1 MTSTQLQPG
10 TVIHGTHNDYRI
22 ERVLGQGSFGITY
35 VANVRLKGRLGA
47 IESTATVAIK
57 EFFLRDVSSRNGLR
71 VFSVSDSTL
80 CSDYRRDFLR
90 EAQNLSRLDNDHIVK
105 VLETIE
111 ENDTVYYVMEYLSGG
126 NLDQHI
132 LSHGKLSCR
141 EALDI
146 AIQIGEALKCM
157 HAQHMLHLD
166 LKPLNVMRGEDGHIV
181 LIDFGL
187 SKCFGAD
194 GQPESS
200 TRIGQGTTGYAPIEQ
215 HSFNKA
221 DGFMPT
227 LDIYAL
233 GATLFKMLTGSV
245 PPEASVVLNEGLPV
259 DELSSAGVPPAIIAL
274 VERAMQPLRRMRH
287 QTVGEFVDEAQ
298 RLLASA
304 PLSVGGPAASKP
316 FADPVS
322 SCRPYGEQLF
332 SGQPFGGSPSADVST
347 PVGEATR
354 RSDGWSDIPKS
365 FFAVRETIFPNDE
378 TTDREGAVKE
388 DRPAKIEVRW
398 ERNLDEATKQKLRS
412 FLSGMKRR
420 RVWNNHPY
428 DDDGDKVEV
437 FTLGDNS
444 LAKAMSIINNRA
456 TDGYFPRL
464 NLQTALRAVLLL
476 EQMTGLSFRLASE
489 NEVVFDRY
497 DPERKD
503 HYLCFDGFKD
513 GFYLIHK
520 DDLYAPR
527 MEGMEYIT
535 KINAYTH
542 LFFDSYGMQI
552 VCDGASPMCDGAS
565 FNLRATQM
573 MHEEMQ
579 PIGNSFYRVRSGNQW
594 NISSYFSP
602 VMPLLPQWHDN
613 ISDFSVHTLPGPA
626 FGLSYVG
633 VKATDLSGYT
643 YYYKWIGSNFELIA
657 KYDKKEREEREQFT

>member
-35 VANVRLKGRLGA
+35 VANVGLKGRLGA

-215 HSFNKA
+215 HSFKKA

-259 DELSSAGVPPAIIAL
+259 DELSSAGVPPAVIAL

-304 PLSVGGPAASKP
+304 PSSVGRPA
-316 FADPVS
+316 
-322 SCRPYGEQLF
+322 
-332 SGQPFGGSPSADVST
+332 SPSADVPT
-347 PVGEATR
+347 PVGEAIR

-365 FFAVRETIFPNDE
+365 VFAVRETIFPNDE

-398 ERNLDEATKQKLRS
+398 ERNLGEDTKQKLRS

-444 LAKAMSIINNRA
+444 LAEAMDIINNRA

-464 NLQTALRAVLLL
+464 GLHTALRAVLLL

-489 NEVVFDRY
+489 SELVFDRY
-497 DPERKD
+497 DPDRKD
-503 HYLCFDGFKD
+503 LYLCFDGFKD
-513 GFYLIHK
+513 GFYLIHEEQVTGV
-520 DDLYAPR
+520 R
-527 MEGMEYIT
+527 FEGMEYIT

-657 KYDKKEREEREQFT
+657 KYDKKEREEHEQFT

>member
-47 IESTATVAIK
+47 IESAAMVAIK

-287 QTVGEFVDEAQ
+287 QTVDEFIDETQ

-304 PLSVGGPAASKP
+304 PSSVGGPAA
-316 FADPVS
+316 
-322 SCRPYGEQLF
+322 
-332 SGQPFGGSPSADVST
+332 PSADVPT

-354 RSDGWSDIPKS
+354 RSDGWSDSPKS
-365 FFAVRETIFPNDE
+365 VFAVRETIIPNDE

-398 ERNLDEATKQKLRS
+398 ERNLGEDTKQKLRS
-412 FLSGMKRR
+412 FLSGMRRR

-444 LAKAMSIINNRA
+444 LAQAMNIINNRA

-464 NLQTALRAVLLL
+464 GLHTALRAVLLL

-489 NEVVFDRY
+489 SELVIDRY
-497 DPERKD
+497 DPDRKD
-503 HYLCFDGFKD
+503 LYLCFDGFKD
-513 GFYLIHK
+513 GFYLIHEEQVTGV
-520 DDLYAPR
+520 R
-527 MEGMEYIT
+527 FEGMEYIT

-657 KYDKKEREEREQFT
+657 KYDKKEREEREQYT

>member
-22 ERVLGQGSFGITY
+22 ERALGQGSFGITY

-47 IESTATVAIK
+47 IESAAMVAIK

-146 AIQIGEALKCM
+146 AMQIAEALKCM

-287 QTVGEFVDEAQ
+287 QTVDEFIDETQ

-304 PLSVGGPAASKP
+304 PSSVGRPAA
-316 FADPVS
+316 
-322 SCRPYGEQLF
+322 
-332 SGQPFGGSPSADVST
+332 PSADVPT

-354 RSDGWSDIPKS
+354 RSDGWSDSPKS
-365 FFAVRETIFPNDE
+365 VFAVRETIIPNDE

-398 ERNLDEATKQKLRS
+398 ERNLGEDTKQKLRS

-444 LAKAMSIINNRA
+444 LAQAMNIINNRA

-464 NLQTALRAVLLL
+464 GLHTALRAVLLL

-489 NEVVFDRY
+489 SELVIDRY
-497 DPERKD
+497 DPDRKD
-503 HYLCFDGFKD
+503 LYLCFDGFKD
-513 GFYLIHK
+513 GFYLIHEEQVTGV
-520 DDLYAPR
+520 R
-527 MEGMEYIT
+527 FEGMEYIT

-657 KYDKKEREEREQFT
+657 KYDKKEREEREQYT

>member
-47 IESTATVAIK
+47 IESAAMVAIK

-146 AIQIGEALKCM
+146 AIQIGEALRCM

-215 HSFNKA
+215 HSFKKA

-233 GATLFKMLTGSV
+233 GATLFKMFTGSV

-259 DELSSAGVPPAIIAL
+259 DELSSAGVPPAVIAL

-304 PLSVGGPAASKP
+304 PSSVGRPAA
-316 FADPVS
+316 
-322 SCRPYGEQLF
+322 
-332 SGQPFGGSPSADVST
+332 PSADVPT
-347 PVGEATR
+347 PVGDATR
-354 RSDGWSDIPKS
+354 RSDGWSDSPKS
-365 FFAVRETIFPNDE
+365 AFAVRESIFTKDE
-378 TTDREGAVKE
+378 ATYREGAYRGTPE
-388 DRPAKIEVRW
+388 MIEVFWKRMLG
-398 ERNLDEATKQKLRS
+398 EDTKQKLRS
-412 FLSGMKRR
+412 LLSGMRR
-420 RVWNNHPY
+420 VRVWNNNPY
-428 DDDGDKVEV
+428 DEDNGDKVEV
-437 FTLGDNS
+437 FTLGDDS
-444 LAKAMSIINNRA
+444 LAKVMDIINNRA

-476 EQMTGLSFRLASE
+476 EEMTGHSFRLASE
-489 NEVVFDRY
+489 SEIVFERY
-497 DPERKD
+497 NPERKD
-503 HYLCFDGFKD
+503 RYLCFDGFKD
-513 GFYLIHK
+513 GFYLINK
-520 DDLYAPR
+520 DNLSAP
-527 MEGMEYIT
+527 MMQNHEYIT
-535 KINAYTH
+535 KLDARTD
-542 LFFDSYGMQI
+542 LFSDSYGMQI
-552 VCDGASPMCDGAS
+552 VCDGASPMCNGAS

-573 MHEEMQ
+573 VHEEMQ

-613 ISDFSVHTLPGPA
+613 ISNFSVRTVPGPA
-626 FGLSYVG
+626 FGLPYVG
-633 VKATDLSGYT
+633 VVATDLSGYT
-643 YYYKWIGSNFELIA
+643 YYYKWTGSNFELIA
-657 KYDKKEREEREQFT
+657 KYDKKEREEREQLT

>member
-47 IESTATVAIK
+47 IESAAMVAIK

-215 HSFNKA
+215 HSFKKA

-233 GATLFKMLTGSV
+233 GATLFKMLTGCV

-259 DELSSAGVPPAIIAL
+259 DELSLAGVPPAVIAL

-304 PLSVGGPAASKP
+304 PSSVGRPA
-316 FADPVS
+316 
-322 SCRPYGEQLF
+322 
-332 SGQPFGGSPSADVST
+332 SPSADVPT

-365 FFAVRETIFPNDE
+365 FFAVRETIIPNDE

-388 DRPAKIEVRW
+388 NRPAKIEVRW
-398 ERNLDEATKQKLRS
+398 ERNLDENTKQKLRS
-412 FLSGMKRR
+412 FLSGMRRR
-420 RVWNNHPY
+420 RVWKNHPY

-444 LAKAMSIINNRA
+444 LAQAMNIINNRA
-456 TDGYFPRL
+456 TDGYFPLL

-503 HYLCFDGFKD
+503 LYLCFDGFKD
-513 GFYLIHK
+513 GFYLIHE
-520 DDLYAPR
+520 DDVFGPR

-535 KINAYTH
+535 KIYARTH
-542 LFFDSYGMQI
+542 LFSDDYGMQI

-565 FNLRATQM
+565 FNLRATQLV
-573 MHEEMQ
+573 HEEMQ

-613 ISDFSVHTLPGPA
+613 ISDLSVHTLPGPA

-633 VKATDLSGYT
+633 VVATDLSGYT

>member
-47 IESTATVAIK
+47 IESAAMVAIK
-57 EFFLRDVSSRNGLR
+57 EFFLRDVSCRNGLR

-215 HSFNKA
+215 HSFKKA

-233 GATLFKMLTGSV
+233 GATLFKMLTGCV
-245 PPEASVVLNEGLPV
+245 PPEASVLLNEGLPV
-259 DELSSAGVPPAIIAL
+259 DELSSAGVPPAVIAL

-304 PLSVGGPAASKP
+304 PSSVGRPA
-316 FADPVS
+316 
-322 SCRPYGEQLF
+322 
-332 SGQPFGGSPSADVST
+332 SPSADVPT

-365 FFAVRETIFPNDE
+365 VFAVRETIIPNDE

-398 ERNLDEATKQKLRS
+398 ERNLDENTKQKLRS
-412 FLSGMKRR
+412 FLSGMRRR

-444 LAKAMSIINNRA
+444 LAKAMNIINNRA
-456 TDGYFPRL
+456 TDGYFPLL

-489 NEVVFDRY
+489 NELVIDRY
-497 DPERKD
+497 DSDRKD
-503 HYLCFDGFKD
+503 LYLCFDGFKD
-513 GFYLIHK
+513 GFYLIHEEQVTGV
-520 DDLYAPR
+520 R
-527 MEGMEYIT
+527 IEGLEYMT
-535 KINAYTH
+535 KLNAYTK
-542 LFFDSYGMQI
+542 LFSDSYGMQI
-552 VCDGASPMCDGAS
+552 VCDGASPMCDVTS
-565 FNLRATQM
+565 FNLRATQLV
-573 MHEEMQ
+573 HEEMQ

-613 ISDFSVHTLPGPA
+613 ISDLSVHTLPGPA
-626 FGLSYVG
+626 FGFSYVG
-633 VKATDLSGYT
+633 VVATDLSGYT

-657 KYDKKEREEREQFT
+657 KYDKKEREEREQLT

>member
-47 IESTATVAIK
+47 IESTAMVAIK

-215 HSFNKA
+215 HSFKKA

-287 QTVGEFVDEAQ
+287 QTVGEFIDEAQ

-304 PLSVGGPAASKP
+304 PSSVGGPA
-316 FADPVS
+316 
-322 SCRPYGEQLF
+322 
-332 SGQPFGGSPSADVST
+332 SPSADVPT
-347 PVGEATR
+347 PVGDATR

-365 FFAVRETIFPNDE
+365 VFAVRETIFPNDE

-388 DRPAKIEVRW
+388 NRPAKIEVRW
-398 ERNLDEATKQKLRS
+398 EQNLDEDTKQKLRS
-412 FLSGMKRR
+412 FLSGMRR
-420 RVWNNHPY
+420 KRVWNNHPY

-444 LAKAMSIINNRA
+444 LAEAMDIINNRE

-464 NLQTALRAVLLL
+464 NLLQTALRAVLLL

-497 DPERKD
+497 EPERKD
-503 HYLCFDGFKD
+503 QYLCFEGFKD
-513 GFYLIHK
+513 GFYLIHTV
-520 DDLYAPR
+520 DLYAQR
-527 MEGMEYIT
+527 MEDEEYIT
-535 KINAYTH
+535 RLNAYTD
-542 LFFDSYGMQI
+542 LFSDSYGMLFPDSYGMQI

-565 FNLRATQM
+565 FNLRATQLV
-573 MHEEMQ
+573 HEEMQ

-594 NISSYFSP
+594 NVSSYFSP

-613 ISDFSVHTLPGPA
+613 ISDLSVHTVPGPA
-626 FGLSYVG
+626 FGLPYVG

-643 YYYKWIGSNFELIA
+643 YYYKWTGSNFELIA

>member
-47 IESTATVAIK
+47 IESAAMVAIK

-90 EAQNLSRLDNDHIVK
+90 EAQNLSRLDNEHIVK

-287 QTVGEFVDEAQ
+287 QTVDEFIDETQ

-304 PLSVGGPAASKP
+304 PSSVGGPAA
-316 FADPVS
+316 
-322 SCRPYGEQLF
+322 
-332 SGQPFGGSPSADVST
+332 PSADVPT

-354 RSDGWSDIPKS
+354 RSDGWSDSPKS
-365 FFAVRETIFPNDE
+365 VFAVRETIIPNDE

-398 ERNLDEATKQKLRS
+398 ERNLGEDTKQKLRS

-444 LAKAMSIINNRA
+444 LAQAMNIINNRA

-464 NLQTALRAVLLL
+464 GLHTALRAVLLL

-489 NEVVFDRY
+489 SELVIDRY
-497 DPERKD
+497 DPDRKD
-503 HYLCFDGFKD
+503 LYLCFDGFKD
-513 GFYLIHK
+513 GFYLIHEEQVTGV
-520 DDLYAPR
+520 R
-527 MEGMEYIT
+527 FEGMEYIT

-626 FGLSYVG
+626 FGFSYVG
-633 VKATDLSGYT
+633 VVATDLSGYT
-643 YYYKWIGSNFELIA
+643 YYYKWTGSRFELIA

>member
-47 IESTATVAIK
+47 IESAAMVAIK
-57 EFFLRDVSSRNGLR
+57 EFFLRDVSCRNGLR

-259 DELSSAGVPPAIIAL
+259 DELSSAGVPPAVIAL

-304 PLSVGGPAASKP
+304 PSSVGRPA
-316 FADPVS
+316 
-322 SCRPYGEQLF
+322 
-332 SGQPFGGSPSADVST
+332 SPSADVPT

-365 FFAVRETIFPNDE
+365 VFAVRETIIPNDE

-388 DRPAKIEVRW
+388 NRPAKIEVRW
-398 ERNLDEATKQKLRS
+398 ERNLDENTKQKLRS
-412 FLSGMKRR
+412 FLSGMRRR

-428 DDDGDKVEV
+428 DNDGDKVEV

-444 LAKAMSIINNRA
+444 LAKAMDIINNRA

-489 NEVVFDRY
+489 NEVVFDHY
-497 DPERKD
+497 YSERKD
-503 HYLCFDGFKD
+503 LYLCFDGFKD
-513 GFYLIHK
+513 GFYLIHEEQVTGV
-520 DDLYAPR
+520 R
-527 MEGMEYIT
+527 FEGMEYIT
-535 KINAYTH
+535 KIYARPH
-542 LFFDSYGMQI
+542 LFSDDYGMQI

-565 FNLRATQM
+565 FNLRATQLV
-573 MHEEMQ
+573 HEEMQ

-657 KYDKKEREEREQFT
+657 KYDKKEREEREQYT

>member
-47 IESTATVAIK
+47 IESAAMVAIK

-259 DELSSAGVPPAIIAL
+259 DELSSAGVPPAVIAL

-304 PLSVGGPAASKP
+304 PSSVGRPA
-316 FADPVS
+316 
-322 SCRPYGEQLF
+322 
-332 SGQPFGGSPSADVST
+332 SPSADVPT

-365 FFAVRETIFPNDE
+365 VFAVRETIIPNDE

-412 FLSGMKRR
+412 FLSGMRR
-420 RVWNNHPY
+420 KRVWNNHPY

-444 LAKAMSIINNRA
+444 LAKAMDIINNRA

-464 NLQTALRAVLLL
+464 GLHTALRAVLLL

-489 NEVVFDRY
+489 SELVIDRY
-497 DPERKD
+497 DPDRKD
-503 HYLCFDGFKD
+503 LYLCFDGFKD
-513 GFYLIHK
+513 GFYLIHEEQVTGV
-520 DDLYAPR
+520 R
-527 MEGMEYIT
+527 FEGMEYIT

-657 KYDKKEREEREQFT
+657 KYDKKEREEREQYT

>member
-47 IESTATVAIK
+47 IESAAMVAIK
-57 EFFLRDVSSRNGLR
+57 EFFLRDVSCRNGLR

-259 DELSSAGVPPAIIAL
+259 DELSSAGVPPAVIAL

-287 QTVGEFVDEAQ
+287 QTVDEFVDEAQ

-304 PLSVGGPAASKP
+304 PSSVGGPAA
-316 FADPVS
+316 
-322 SCRPYGEQLF
+322 
-332 SGQPFGGSPSADVST
+332 PSADVPT

-354 RSDGWSDIPKS
+354 RSDGWSDSPKS
-365 FFAVRETIFPNDE
+365 AFAVRESIFTKDE
-378 TTDREGAVKE
+378 ATYREGAYRGTPE
-388 DRPAKIEVRW
+388 MIEVFWKRMLG
-398 ERNLDEATKQKLRS
+398 EDTKQKLRS
-412 FLSGMKRR
+412 LLSGMRR
-420 RVWNNHPY
+420 VRVWNNNPY
-428 DDDGDKVEV
+428 DEDNGDKVEV
-437 FTLGDNS
+437 FTLGDDS
-444 LAKAMSIINNRA
+444 LAKVMDIINNRA

-476 EQMTGLSFRLASE
+476 EEMTGHSFRLASE
-489 NEVVFDRY
+489 SEIVFERYNPECKDR
-497 DPERKD
+497 
-503 HYLCFDGFKD
+503 YLCFDGFKD
-513 GFYLIHK
+513 GFYLINK
-520 DDLYAPR
+520 DNLSAP
-527 MEGMEYIT
+527 MMQNHEYIT
-535 KINAYTH
+535 QLDARTD
-542 LFFDSYGMQI
+542 LFSDSYGMQI
-552 VCDGASPMCDGAS
+552 VCDGASPMCNGAS

-573 MHEEMQ
+573 VHEEMQ

-613 ISDFSVHTLPGPA
+613 ISNFSVRTVPGPA
-626 FGLSYVG
+626 FGLPYVG
-633 VKATDLSGYT
+633 VVATDLSGYT
-643 YYYKWIGSNFELIA
+643 YYYKWTGSNFELIA
-657 KYDKKEREEREQFT
+657 KYDKKEREEREQLT

>member
-22 ERVLGQGSFGITY
+22 ERILGQGSFGITY

-47 IESTATVAIK
+47 IESTAMVAIK

-146 AIQIGEALKCM
+146 AIPIGEALKCM

-215 HSFNKA
+215 HSFKKA

-233 GATLFKMLTGSV
+233 GATLFKMLTGCV

-259 DELSSAGVPPAIIAL
+259 DELSSAGVPPAVIAL

-287 QTVGEFVDEAQ
+287 QSVDEFVDEAQ
-298 RLLASA
+298 HLLASA
-304 PLSVGGPAASKP
+304 PSSVGGPA
-316 FADPVS
+316 
-322 SCRPYGEQLF
+322 
-332 SGQPFGGSPSADVST
+332 SPSADVPT

-365 FFAVRETIFPNDE
+365 VFAVRETIFPNDE

-398 ERNLDEATKQKLRS
+398 ERNLGEDTKQKLRS

-444 LAKAMSIINNRA
+444 LAEAMDIINNRA

-464 NLQTALRAVLLL
+464 GLHTALRAVLLL

-489 NEVVFDRY
+489 SELVFDRY
-497 DPERKD
+497 DPDRKD
-503 HYLCFDGFKD
+503 LYLCFDGFKD
-513 GFYLIHK
+513 GFYLIHEEQVTGV
-520 DDLYAPR
+520 R
-527 MEGMEYIT
+527 FEGMEYIT

-613 ISDFSVHTLPGPA
+613 LSDFSVHTLPGPA

>member
-215 HSFNKA
+215 HSFKKA

-259 DELSSAGVPPAIIAL
+259 DELSSAGVPPAVIAL

-298 RLLASA
+298 RLQASA
-304 PLSVGGPAASKP
+304 PSSVGRPA
-316 FADPVS
+316 
-322 SCRPYGEQLF
+322 
-332 SGQPFGGSPSADVST
+332 SPSADVPT
-347 PVGEATR
+347 PVGEAIR

-365 FFAVRETIFPNDE
+365 VFAVRETIIPNDE

-398 ERNLDEATKQKLRS
+398 ERNLDENTKQKLRT
-412 FLSGMKRR
+412 FLSGMRR
-420 RVWNNHPY
+420 ERVWNNHPY

-444 LAKAMSIINNRA
+444 LAEAMDIINNRA

-464 NLQTALRAVLLL
+464 GLHTALRAVLLL

-489 NEVVFDRY
+489 SELVIDRY

-535 KINAYTH
+535 KIYARTH
-542 LFFDSYGMQI
+542 LFSDDYGMQI

-573 MHEEMQ
+573 VHEEMQ

-613 ISDFSVHTLPGPA
+613 ISNFSVRTVPGPA
-626 FGLSYVG
+626 FGLPYVG
-633 VKATDLSGYT
+633 VVATDLSGYT
-643 YYYKWIGSNFELIA
+643 YYYKWTGSNFELIA
-657 KYDKKEREEREQFT
+657 KYDKKEREEREQYT

>member
-22 ERVLGQGSFGITY
+22 DRVLGQGSFGITY

-47 IESTATVAIK
+47 IESTAMVAIK

-215 HSFNKA
+215 HSFKKA

-259 DELSSAGVPPAIIAL
+259 DELSSAGVPPAVIAL

-287 QTVGEFVDEAQ
+287 QSVDEFVDEAQ
-298 RLLASA
+298 HLLASA
-304 PLSVGGPAASKP
+304 PSSVGGPA
-316 FADPVS
+316 
-322 SCRPYGEQLF
+322 
-332 SGQPFGGSPSADVST
+332 SPSADVPT
-347 PVGEATR
+347 PVGEAIR

-365 FFAVRETIFPNDE
+365 VFAVRETIFPNDE

-398 ERNLDEATKQKLRS
+398 ERNLGEDTKQKLRS

-444 LAKAMSIINNRA
+444 LAEAMDIINNRA

-464 NLQTALRAVLLL
+464 GLHTALRAVLLL

-489 NEVVFDRY
+489 SELVFDRY
-497 DPERKD
+497 DPDRKD
-503 HYLCFDGFKD
+503 LYLCFDGFKD
-513 GFYLIHK
+513 GFYLIHEEQVTGV
-520 DDLYAPR
+520 R
-527 MEGMEYIT
+527 FEGMEYIT

>member
-47 IESTATVAIK
+47 IESAAMVAIK

-146 AIQIGEALKCM
+146 ALQIGEALKCM

-194 GQPESS
+194 GQPESR

-215 HSFNKA
+215 HSFKKA

-233 GATLFKMLTGSV
+233 GATLFKMHTGCV

-259 DELSSAGVPPAIIAL
+259 DELSSAGVPPAVIAL
-274 VERAMQPLRRMRH
+274 VERAMQTLRRMRH

-304 PLSVGGPAASKP
+304 PSSVGRPAA
-316 FADPVS
+316 
-322 SCRPYGEQLF
+322 
-332 SGQPFGGSPSADVST
+332 PSADVPT

-354 RSDGWSDIPKS
+354 RSDGWSDSPKS
-365 FFAVRETIFPNDE
+365 VFAVRETIIPNDE

-398 ERNLDEATKQKLRS
+398 ERNLGEDTKQKLRS

-444 LAKAMSIINNRA
+444 LAQAMNIINNRA

-464 NLQTALRAVLLL
+464 GLHTALRAVLLL

-657 KYDKKEREEREQFT
+657 KYDKKEREEREQYT

>member
-47 IESTATVAIK
+47 IESTAMVAIK

-215 HSFNKA
+215 HSFKKA

-233 GATLFKMLTGSV
+233 GATLFKMLTGCV

-287 QTVGEFVDEAQ
+287 QTVGEFIDEAQ
-298 RLLASA
+298 RLMALAPS
-304 PLSVGGPAASKP
+304 SVGGPAA
-316 FADPVS
+316 
-322 SCRPYGEQLF
+322 L
-332 SGQPFGGSPSADVST
+332 SADVPT

-398 ERNLDEATKQKLRS
+398 ERNLGEDTKQKLRT
-412 FLSGMKRR
+412 FLSGMRR
-420 RVWNNHPY
+420 KRVWNNHPY

-444 LAKAMSIINNRA
+444 LAKAMDIINNRA

-476 EQMTGLSFRLASE
+476 EQMTGLSFRLAAE

-513 GFYLIHK
+513 GFYLIHE
-520 DDLYAPR
+520 DDVFGPR

-535 KINAYTH
+535 KIYARTH
-542 LFFDSYGMQI
+542 LFSDDYGMQI

-573 MHEEMQ
+573 VHEEMQ

>member
-47 IESTATVAIK
+47 IESAAMVAIK

-215 HSFNKA
+215 HSFKKA

-287 QTVGEFVDEAQ
+287 QTVDEFIDETQ

-304 PLSVGGPAASKP
+304 PSSVGGPAA
-316 FADPVS
+316 
-322 SCRPYGEQLF
+322 
-332 SGQPFGGSPSADVST
+332 PSADVPT

-354 RSDGWSDIPKS
+354 RSDGWSDSPKS
-365 FFAVRETIFPNDE
+365 VFAVRETIIPNDE

-398 ERNLDEATKQKLRS
+398 ERNLGEDTKQKLRS

-489 NEVVFDRY
+489 NEVVFDHY
-497 DPERKD
+497 YSERKD
-503 HYLCFDGFKD
+503 LYLCFDGFKD
-513 GFYLIHK
+513 GFYLIHEEQVTGV
-520 DDLYAPR
+520 R
-527 MEGMEYIT
+527 FEGMEYMT
-535 KINAYTH
+535 KINARTN
-542 LFFDSYGMQI
+542 LFSDDYGMQI

-573 MHEEMQ
+573 VHEEMQ

-613 ISDFSVHTLPGPA
+613 ISDLSVHTVPGPA
-626 FGLSYVG
+626 FGLPYVG

>member
-47 IESTATVAIK
+47 IESTAMVAIK

-111 ENDTVYYVMEYLSGG
+111 ENETVYYVMEYLSGG

-215 HSFNKA
+215 HSFKKA

-233 GATLFKMLTGSV
+233 GATLFKMLTGCV

-259 DELSSAGVPPAIIAL
+259 DELSSAGVPPAVIAL

-304 PLSVGGPAASKP
+304 PSSVGRLA
-316 FADPVS
+316 
-322 SCRPYGEQLF
+322 
-332 SGQPFGGSPSADVST
+332 SPSADVPT

-365 FFAVRETIFPNDE
+365 VFAVRETIIPNDE

-388 DRPAKIEVRW
+388 NRPAKIEVRW
-398 ERNLDEATKQKLRS
+398 ERNLDENTKQKLRS
-412 FLSGMKRR
+412 FLSGMRRR

-428 DDDGDKVEV
+428 DDDGDKVEI

-444 LAKAMSIINNRA
+444 LAKAMDIINNRA
-456 TDGYFPRL
+456 TDGYFPLL

-535 KINAYTH
+535 KIYARTH
-542 LFFDSYGMQI
+542 LFSDDYGMQI

-613 ISDFSVHTLPGPA
+613 ISNFSVHTLPGPA
-626 FGLSYVG
+626 FGFSYVG
-633 VKATDLSGYT
+633 VVATDLSGYT

>member
-215 HSFNKA
+215 HSFKKA

-233 GATLFKMLTGSV
+233 GATLFKMLTGCV

-259 DELSSAGVPPAIIAL
+259 DELSSAGVPPAVIAL

-287 QTVGEFVDEAQ
+287 QSVDEFVDEAQ
-298 RLLASA
+298 HLLASA
-304 PLSVGGPAASKP
+304 PSSVGGPA
-316 FADPVS
+316 
-322 SCRPYGEQLF
+322 
-332 SGQPFGGSPSADVST
+332 SPSADVPT

-365 FFAVRETIFPNDE
+365 VFAVRESIFTKDE
-378 TTDREGAVKE
+378 ATYREGAYRGTPE
-388 DRPAKIEVRW
+388 MIEVFWKRMLG
-398 ERNLDEATKQKLRS
+398 EDTKQKLRS
-412 FLSGMKRR
+412 LLSGMRR
-420 RVWNNHPY
+420 VRVWNNNPY
-428 DDDGDKVEV
+428 DEDNGDKVEV
-437 FTLGDNS
+437 FTLGDDS
-444 LAKAMSIINNRA
+444 LAKVMDIINNRA
-456 TDGYFPRL
+456 TDGYFSCL
-464 NLQTALRAVLLL
+464 NLQTALCAVLLL
-476 EQMTGLSFRLASE
+476 EEMTGHSFRLASE
-489 NEVVFDRY
+489 SEIVFERY
-497 DPERKD
+497 NPERKD
-503 HYLCFDGFKD
+503 RYLCFDGFKD
-513 GFYLIHK
+513 GFYLINK
-520 DDLYAPR
+520 DNLSAP
-527 MEGMEYIT
+527 MMQNHEYIT
-535 KINAYTH
+535 KLDARTD
-542 LFFDSYGMQI
+542 LFSDSYGMQI
-552 VCDGASPMCDGAS
+552 VCDGASPMCNGAS

-573 MHEEMQ
+573 VHEEMQ

-613 ISDFSVHTLPGPA
+613 ISNFSVRTVPGPA
-626 FGLSYVG
+626 FGLPYVG
-633 VKATDLSGYT
+633 VVATDLSGYT
-643 YYYKWIGSNFELIA
+643 YYYKWTGSNFELIA

>member
-47 IESTATVAIK
+47 IESAAMVAIK
-57 EFFLRDVSSRNGLR
+57 EFFLRDVSCRNGLR

-215 HSFNKA
+215 HCFKKA

-259 DELSSAGVPPAIIAL
+259 DELSSAGVPPAVIAL
-274 VERAMQPLRRMRH
+274 VEHAMQPLRRMRH

-304 PLSVGGPAASKP
+304 PSSVGRPAA
-316 FADPVS
+316 
-322 SCRPYGEQLF
+322 
-332 SGQPFGGSPSADVST
+332 PSADVPT

-354 RSDGWSDIPKS
+354 RSDGWSDSPKS
-365 FFAVRETIFPNDE
+365 VFAVRETIIPNDE

-398 ERNLDEATKQKLRS
+398 ERNLGEDTKQKLRS

-444 LAKAMSIINNRA
+444 LAQAMNIINNRA

-464 NLQTALRAVLLL
+464 GLHTALRAVLLL

-527 MEGMEYIT
+527 FESMEYIT

>member
-47 IESTATVAIK
+47 IESTAMVAIK

-287 QTVGEFVDEAQ
+287 QTVDEFIDETQ

-304 PLSVGGPAASKP
+304 PSSVGGPAA
-316 FADPVS
+316 
-322 SCRPYGEQLF
+322 
-332 SGQPFGGSPSADVST
+332 PSADVPT

-354 RSDGWSDIPKS
+354 RSDGWSDSPKS
-365 FFAVRETIFPNDE
+365 VFAVRETIIPNDE

-398 ERNLDEATKQKLRS
+398 ERNLGEDTKQKLRS

-444 LAKAMSIINNRA
+444 LAQAMNIINNRA

-464 NLQTALRAVLLL
+464 GLHTALRAVLLL

-633 VKATDLSGYT
+633 VKATVLSGYT

>member
-47 IESTATVAIK
+47 IESAAMVAIK

-215 HSFNKA
+215 HSFKKA

-304 PLSVGGPAASKP
+304 PSSVGGPAA
-316 FADPVS
+316 
-322 SCRPYGEQLF
+322 
-332 SGQPFGGSPSADVST
+332 PSADAPT

-365 FFAVRETIFPNDE
+365 VFAVRETIFTNDE
-378 TTDREGAVKE
+378 ATDREGAYR
-388 DRPAKIEVRW
+388 DTPAKIEVRW
-398 ERNLDEATKQKLRS
+398 KQNLDEDTKQKLRS
-412 FLSGMKRR
+412 LLSGMKRR

-489 NEVVFDRY
+489 NELVFDHY
-497 DPERKD
+497 YSERKD
-503 HYLCFDGFKD
+503 LYLCFDGFKD
-513 GFYLIHK
+513 GFYLIHEEQVTGV
-520 DDLYAPR
+520 R
-527 MEGMEYIT
+527 FEGMEYMT
-535 KINAYTH
+535 KINARTN
-542 LFFDSYGMQI
+542 LFSDDYGMQI

-573 MHEEMQ
+573 VHEEMQ

-613 ISDFSVHTLPGPA
+613 ISDLSVHTVPGPA
-626 FGLSYVG
+626 FGFSYVG
-633 VKATDLSGYT
+633 VVATDLSGYT
-643 YYYKWIGSNFELIA
+643 YYYKWTGSNFELIA
-657 KYDKKEREEREQFT
+657 KYDKKEREEREQCT

>member
-47 IESTATVAIK
+47 IESAAMVAIK
-57 EFFLRDVSSRNGLR
+57 EFFLRDVSCRNGLR

-194 GQPESS
+194 GKPESS

-287 QTVGEFVDEAQ
+287 QTVDEFIDETQ

-304 PLSVGGPAASKP
+304 PSSVGGPAA
-316 FADPVS
+316 
-322 SCRPYGEQLF
+322 
-332 SGQPFGGSPSADVST
+332 PSADVPT

-354 RSDGWSDIPKS
+354 RSDGWSDSPKS
-365 FFAVRETIFPNDE
+365 VFAVRETIIPNDE

-398 ERNLDEATKQKLRS
+398 ERNLGEDTKQKLRS

-444 LAKAMSIINNRA
+444 LAKAMDIINNRA

-464 NLQTALRAVLLL
+464 GLHTALRAVLLL

-503 HYLCFDGFKD
+503 LYLCFDGFKD
-513 GFYLIHK
+513 GFYLIHE
-520 DDLYAPR
+520 DDVFGPR

-535 KINAYTH
+535 KIYARPH
-542 LFFDSYGMQI
+542 LFSDDYGMQI

>member
-47 IESTATVAIK
+47 IESTAMVAIK

-215 HSFNKA
+215 HSFKKA

-259 DELSSAGVPPAIIAL
+259 DELSSAGVPPAVIAL

-304 PLSVGGPAASKP
+304 PSSVGRPA
-316 FADPVS
+316 
-322 SCRPYGEQLF
+322 
-332 SGQPFGGSPSADVST
+332 SPSADVPT

-365 FFAVRETIFPNDE
+365 VFAVRETIFTKDE
-378 TTDREGAVKE
+378 ATYREGAYRGTPE
-388 DRPAKIEVRW
+388 MIEVFWKRMLG
-398 ERNLDEATKQKLRS
+398 EDTKQKLRS
-412 FLSGMKRR
+412 LLSGMRR
-420 RVWNNHPY
+420 VRVWNNNPY
-428 DDDGDKVEV
+428 DEDNGDKVEV
-437 FTLGDNS
+437 FTLGDDS
-444 LAKAMSIINNRA
+444 LAKVMDIINNRA
-456 TDGYFPRL
+456 TDGYFSCL
-464 NLQTALRAVLLL
+464 NLQTALCAVLLL
-476 EQMTGLSFRLASE
+476 EEMTGHSFRLASE
-489 NEVVFDRY
+489 SEIVFERY
-497 DPERKD
+497 KPERKD
-503 HYLCFDGFKD
+503 RYLCFDGFKD
-513 GFYLIHK
+513 GFYLINK
-520 DDLYAPR
+520 DNLSAP
-527 MEGMEYIT
+527 MMQNHEYIT
-535 KINAYTH
+535 KLDARTD
-542 LFFDSYGMQI
+542 LLSDSYGMQI
-552 VCDGASPMCDGAS
+552 VCDGASPMCNGAS

-573 MHEEMQ
+573 VHEEMQ

-613 ISDFSVHTLPGPA
+613 ISNFSVRTVPGPA
-626 FGLSYVG
+626 FGLPYVG
-633 VKATDLSGYT
+633 VVATDLSGYT

-657 KYDKKEREEREQFT
+657 KYDKKEREEREQLT

>member
-47 IESTATVAIK
+47 IESAAMVAIK

-80 CSDYRRDFLR
+80 CFDYRRDFLR

-146 AIQIGEALKCM
+146 AIQIGEALKFM

-215 HSFNKA
+215 HSFKKA

-259 DELSSAGVPPAIIAL
+259 DELSSAGVPPAVIAL

-298 RLLASA
+298 RLQASA
-304 PLSVGGPAASKP
+304 PSSVGRPAA
-316 FADPVS
+316 
-322 SCRPYGEQLF
+322 
-332 SGQPFGGSPSADVST
+332 PSADVPT

-365 FFAVRETIFPNDE
+365 FFAVRETIIPNDE

-398 ERNLDEATKQKLRS
+398 ERNLDEATKQKLRT
-412 FLSGMKRR
+412 FLSGMRR
-420 RVWNNHPY
+420 KRVWNNHPY

-444 LAKAMSIINNRA
+444 LAQAMNIINNRA
-456 TDGYFPRL
+456 TDGYFPLL
-464 NLQTALRAVLLL
+464 NLQTALRVVLLL

-489 NEVVFDRY
+489 NEVVIDHY
-497 DPERKD
+497 YSERKD
-503 HYLCFDGFKD
+503 LYLCFDGFKD
-513 GFYLIHK
+513 GFYLIHE
-520 DDLYAPR
+520 DDVFGPR

-535 KINAYTH
+535 KIYARTH
-542 LFFDSYGMQI
+542 LFSDDYGMQI

-565 FNLRATQM
+565 FNLRATQLV
-573 MHEEMQ
+573 HEEMQ

-613 ISDFSVHTLPGPA
+613 ISNFSVHTLPGPA
-626 FGLSYVG
+626 FGFSYVG
-633 VKATDLSGYT
+633 VVATDLSGYT

>member
-47 IESTATVAIK
+47 IESAAMVAIK

-215 HSFNKA
+215 HSFKKA

-233 GATLFKMLTGSV
+233 GATLFKMLTGCV
-245 PPEASVVLNEGLPV
+245 PPEASVVLNEGLLV
-259 DELSSAGVPPAIIAL
+259 DELSSAGVPPAVIAL

-287 QTVGEFVDEAQ
+287 QTVSEFVDEAQ

-304 PLSVGGPAASKP
+304 PSSVGRPA
-316 FADPVS
+316 
-322 SCRPYGEQLF
+322 
-332 SGQPFGGSPSADVST
+332 SPSADVPT

-365 FFAVRETIFPNDE
+365 VFAVRETIIPNDE

-398 ERNLDEATKQKLRS
+398 ERNLDENTKQKLRT
-412 FLSGMKRR
+412 FLSGMRRR

-437 FTLGDNS
+437 FTLGDIS
-444 LAKAMSIINNRA
+444 LAKAMNIINNRA

-489 NEVVFDRY
+489 NEVVFDHY
-497 DPERKD
+497 YSERKD
-503 HYLCFDGFKD
+503 LYLCFDGFKD
-513 GFYLIHK
+513 GFYLIHEEQVTGV
-520 DDLYAPR
+520 R
-527 MEGMEYIT
+527 IEGLEYMT
-535 KINAYTH
+535 KLNAYTK
-542 LFFDSYGMQI
+542 LFSDSYGMQI
-552 VCDGASPMCDGAS
+552 VCDGASPMCDVTS
-565 FNLRATQM
+565 FNLRATQLV
-573 MHEEMQ
+573 HEEMQ

-613 ISDFSVHTLPGPA
+613 ISDLSVHTLPGPA
-626 FGLSYVG
+626 FGFSYVG
-633 VKATDLSGYT
+633 VVATDLSGYT

>member
-47 IESTATVAIK
+47 IESTAMVAIK

-215 HSFNKA
+215 HSFKKA

-287 QTVGEFVDEAQ
+287 QTVSEFIDEAQ

-304 PLSVGGPAASKP
+304 PSSVGGPA
-316 FADPVS
+316 
-322 SCRPYGEQLF
+322 
-332 SGQPFGGSPSADVST
+332 SPSADVPT
-347 PVGEATR
+347 PVGDATR

-398 ERNLDEATKQKLRS
+398 ERNLDEDTKQKLRT

-444 LAKAMSIINNRA
+444 LAEAMSIINNRA

-476 EQMTGLSFRLASE
+476 EQMTGLSFRLAAE

-520 DDLYAPR
+520 YDISATR

-535 KINAYTH
+535 KINARTY
-542 LFFDSYGMQI
+542 LFSDDYGMQI

-573 MHEEMQ
+573 VHEEMQ
-579 PIGNSFYRVRSGNQW
+579 PIGNSFYKVRSGNQW

-626 FGLSYVG
+626 FGFSYVG
-633 VKATDLSGYT
+633 VVATDLSGYT
-643 YYYKWIGSNFELIA
+643 YYYKWTGSNFELIA
-657 KYDKKEREEREQFT
+657 KFDKKEREEREQFT

>member
-47 IESTATVAIK
+47 IESTAMVAIK

-215 HSFNKA
+215 HSFKKA

-259 DELSSAGVPPAIIAL
+259 DELSSAGVPPAVIAL

-287 QTVGEFVDEAQ
+287 QTVDEFIDETQ

-304 PLSVGGPAASKP
+304 PSSVGGPAA
-316 FADPVS
+316 
-322 SCRPYGEQLF
+322 
-332 SGQPFGGSPSADVST
+332 PSADVPT
-347 PVGEATR
+347 PVGEAIR
-354 RSDGWSDIPKS
+354 RSDGWSDSPKS
-365 FFAVRETIFPNDE
+365 AFAVRESIFTKDE
-378 TTDREGAVKE
+378 ATYREGAYRGTPE
-388 DRPAKIEVRW
+388 MIEVFWKRMLG
-398 ERNLDEATKQKLRS
+398 EDTKQKLRS
-412 FLSGMKRR
+412 LLSGMRR
-420 RVWNNHPY
+420 VRVWNNNPY
-428 DDDGDKVEV
+428 DEDNGDKVEV
-437 FTLGDNS
+437 FTLGDDS
-444 LAKAMSIINNRA
+444 LAKVMDIINNRA

-476 EQMTGLSFRLASE
+476 EEMTGHSFRLASE
-489 NEVVFDRY
+489 SEIVFERYNPECKDR
-497 DPERKD
+497 
-503 HYLCFDGFKD
+503 YLCFDGFKD
-513 GFYLIHK
+513 GFYLINK
-520 DDLYAPR
+520 DNLSAP
-527 MEGMEYIT
+527 MMQNHEYIT
-535 KINAYTH
+535 KLDARTD
-542 LFFDSYGMQI
+542 LFSDSYGMQI
-552 VCDGASPMCDGAS
+552 VCDGASPMCNGAS

-573 MHEEMQ
+573 VHEEMQ

-613 ISDFSVHTLPGPA
+613 ISNFSVRTVPGPA
-626 FGLSYVG
+626 FGLPYVG
-633 VKATDLSGYT
+633 VVATDLS
-643 YYYKWIGSNFELIA
+643 
-657 KYDKKEREEREQFT
+657 

>member
-22 ERVLGQGSFGITY
+22 ERILGQGSFGITY

-215 HSFNKA
+215 HSFKKA

-259 DELSSAGVPPAIIAL
+259 DELSSAGVPPAVIAL

-304 PLSVGGPAASKP
+304 PSSVGRPA
-316 FADPVS
+316 
-322 SCRPYGEQLF
+322 
-332 SGQPFGGSPSADVST
+332 SPSADVPT
-347 PVGEATR
+347 PVGEAIR

-365 FFAVRETIFPNDE
+365 VFAVRETIFPNDE

-398 ERNLDEATKQKLRS
+398 ERNLGEDTKQKLRS

-444 LAKAMSIINNRA
+444 LAEAMDIINNRA

-464 NLQTALRAVLLL
+464 GLHTALRAVLLL

-489 NEVVFDRY
+489 SELVFDRY
-497 DPERKD
+497 DPDRKD
-503 HYLCFDGFKD
+503 LYLCFDGFKD
-513 GFYLIHK
+513 GFYLIHEEQVTGV
-520 DDLYAPR
+520 R
-527 MEGMEYIT
+527 FEGMEYIT

>member
-47 IESTATVAIK
+47 IESAAMVAIK
-57 EFFLRDVSSRNGLR
+57 EFFLRDVSCRNGLR

-287 QTVGEFVDEAQ
+287 QTVDEFIDETQ

-304 PLSVGGPAASKP
+304 PSSVGGPAA
-316 FADPVS
+316 
-322 SCRPYGEQLF
+322 
-332 SGQPFGGSPSADVST
+332 PSADVPT

-354 RSDGWSDIPKS
+354 RSDGWSDSPKS
-365 FFAVRETIFPNDE
+365 VFAVRETIIPNDE

-398 ERNLDEATKQKLRS
+398 ERNLGEDTKQKLRS

-489 NEVVFDRY
+489 NEVVFDHY
-497 DPERKD
+497 YSERKD
-503 HYLCFDGFKD
+503 LYLCFDGFKD
-513 GFYLIHK
+513 GFYLIHEEQVTGV
-520 DDLYAPR
+520 R
-527 MEGMEYIT
+527 FEGMEYMT
-535 KINAYTH
+535 KINARTN
-542 LFFDSYGMQI
+542 LFSDDYGMQI

-573 MHEEMQ
+573 VHEEMQ

-613 ISDFSVHTLPGPA
+613 ISDLSVHTVPGPA
-626 FGLSYVG
+626 FGLPYVG

-657 KYDKKEREEREQFT
+657 KYDKREREEREQFT

>member
-1 MTSTQLQPG
+1 MTSTQLHPG

-47 IESTATVAIK
+47 IESTAMVAIK

-215 HSFNKA
+215 HSFKKA

-259 DELSSAGVPPAIIAL
+259 DELSSAGVPPAVIAL

-304 PLSVGGPAASKP
+304 PSSVGRPA
-316 FADPVS
+316 
-322 SCRPYGEQLF
+322 
-332 SGQPFGGSPSADVST
+332 SPSADVPTS
-347 PVGEATR
+347 VGEAIR

-365 FFAVRETIFPNDE
+365 VFAVRETIFPNDE

-398 ERNLDEATKQKLRS
+398 ERNLGEDTKQKLRS

-444 LAKAMSIINNRA
+444 LAEAMDIINNRA

-464 NLQTALRAVLLL
+464 GLHTALRAVLLL

-489 NEVVFDRY
+489 SELVFDRY
-497 DPERKD
+497 DPDRKD
-503 HYLCFDGFKD
+503 LYLCFDGFKD
-513 GFYLIHK
+513 GFYLIHEEQVTGV
-520 DDLYAPR
+520 R
-527 MEGMEYIT
+527 FEGMEYIT

>member
-47 IESTATVAIK
+47 IESAAMVAIK

-215 HSFNKA
+215 HSFKKA

-233 GATLFKMLTGSV
+233 GATLFKMLTGCV

-259 DELSSAGVPPAIIAL
+259 DELSSAGVPPAVIAL

-304 PLSVGGPAASKP
+304 PSSVGRPA
-316 FADPVS
+316 
-322 SCRPYGEQLF
+322 
-332 SGQPFGGSPSADVST
+332 SPSADVPT

-365 FFAVRETIFPNDE
+365 VFAVRETIIPNDE

-398 ERNLDEATKQKLRS
+398 ERNLGENTKQKLRS

-464 NLQTALRAVLLL
+464 NLQTALRAVRLL

-489 NEVVFDRY
+489 NEVVFDHY
-497 DPERKD
+497 YSERKD
-503 HYLCFDGFKD
+503 LYLCFDGFKD
-513 GFYLIHK
+513 GFYLIHEEQVTGV
-520 DDLYAPR
+520 R
-527 MEGMEYIT
+527 FEGMEYMT
-535 KINAYTH
+535 KINARTN
-542 LFFDSYGMQI
+542 LFSDDYGMQI

-573 MHEEMQ
+573 VHEEMQ

-613 ISDFSVHTLPGPA
+613 ISDLSVHTVPGPA
-626 FGLSYVG
+626 FGLPYVG

>member
-35 VANVRLKGRLGA
+35 VANVRLKGRLGV

-215 HSFNKA
+215 HSFKKA

-259 DELSSAGVPPAIIAL
+259 DELSSAGVPPAVIAL

-304 PLSVGGPAASKP
+304 PSSVGRPA
-316 FADPVS
+316 
-322 SCRPYGEQLF
+322 
-332 SGQPFGGSPSADVST
+332 SPSADVPT
-347 PVGEATR
+347 PVGEAIR

-365 FFAVRETIFPNDE
+365 VFAVRETIFPNDE

-398 ERNLDEATKQKLRS
+398 ERNLGEDTKQKLRS

-444 LAKAMSIINNRA
+444 LAEAMDIINNRA

-464 NLQTALRAVLLL
+464 GLHTALRAVLLL

-489 NEVVFDRY
+489 SELVFDRY
-497 DPERKD
+497 DPDRKD
-503 HYLCFDGFKD
+503 LYLCFDGFKD
-513 GFYLIHK
+513 GFYLIHEEQVTGV
-520 DDLYAPR
+520 R
-527 MEGMEYIT
+527 FEGMEYIT

>member
-47 IESTATVAIK
+47 IESAAMVAIK

-111 ENDTVYYVMEYLSGG
+111 ENDTGYYVMEYLSGG

-215 HSFNKA
+215 HSFKKA

-259 DELSSAGVPPAIIAL
+259 DELSSAGVPPAVIAL

-304 PLSVGGPAASKP
+304 PSSVGRPA
-316 FADPVS
+316 
-322 SCRPYGEQLF
+322 
-332 SGQPFGGSPSADVST
+332 SPSADVPT
-347 PVGEATR
+347 PVGEAIR
-354 RSDGWSDIPKS
+354 RSDGWSDSPKS
-365 FFAVRETIFPNDE
+365 AFAVRESIFTKDE
-378 TTDREGAVKE
+378 ATYREGAYRGTPE
-388 DRPAKIEVRW
+388 MIEVFWKRMLG
-398 ERNLDEATKQKLRS
+398 EDTKQKLRS
-412 FLSGMKRR
+412 LLSGMRR
-420 RVWNNHPY
+420 VRVWNNNPY
-428 DDDGDKVEV
+428 DEDNGDKVEV
-437 FTLGDNS
+437 FTLGDDS
-444 LAKAMSIINNRA
+444 LAKVMDIINNRA

-476 EQMTGLSFRLASE
+476 EEMTGHSFRLASE
-489 NEVVFDRY
+489 SEIVFERY
-497 DPERKD
+497 NPERKD
-503 HYLCFDGFKD
+503 RYLCFDGFKD
-513 GFYLIHK
+513 GFYLINK
-520 DDLYAPR
+520 DNLSAP
-527 MEGMEYIT
+527 MMQNHEYIT
-535 KINAYTH
+535 KLDARTD
-542 LFFDSYGMQI
+542 LFSDSYGMQI
-552 VCDGASPMCDGAS
+552 VCDGASPMCNGAS

-573 MHEEMQ
+573 VHEEMQ

-613 ISDFSVHTLPGPA
+613 ISNFSVRTVPGPA
-626 FGLSYVG
+626 FGLPYVG
-633 VKATDLSGYT
+633 VVATDLSGYT
-643 YYYKWIGSNFELIA
+643 YYYKWTGSNFELIA
-657 KYDKKEREEREQFT
+657 KYDKKEREEREQLT

>member
-47 IESTATVAIK
+47 IESTAMVAIK

-71 VFSVSDSTL
+71 VFSVSDSAL

-215 HSFNKA
+215 HSFKKA

-259 DELSSAGVPPAIIAL
+259 DELSSAGVPPAVIAL

-304 PLSVGGPAASKP
+304 PSSVGRPA
-316 FADPVS
+316 
-322 SCRPYGEQLF
+322 
-332 SGQPFGGSPSADVST
+332 SPSADVPT
-347 PVGEATR
+347 PVGEAIR

-365 FFAVRETIFPNDE
+365 VFAVRETIFPNDE

-398 ERNLDEATKQKLRS
+398 ERNLGEDTKQKLRS

-444 LAKAMSIINNRA
+444 LAEAMDIINNRA

-464 NLQTALRAVLLL
+464 GLHTALRAVLLL

-489 NEVVFDRY
+489 SELVFDRY
-497 DPERKD
+497 DPDRKD
-503 HYLCFDGFKD
+503 LYLCFDGFKD
-513 GFYLIHK
+513 GFYLIHEEQVTGV
-520 DDLYAPR
+520 R
-527 MEGMEYIT
+527 FEGMEYIT

-633 VKATDLSGYT
+633 VVATDLSGYT

>member
-47 IESTATVAIK
+47 IESAAMVAIK

-215 HSFNKA
+215 HSFKKA

-233 GATLFKMLTGSV
+233 GATLFKMLTGCV

-259 DELSSAGVPPAIIAL
+259 DELSSAGVPPAVIAL

-304 PLSVGGPAASKP
+304 PSSVGRPA
-316 FADPVS
+316 
-322 SCRPYGEQLF
+322 
-332 SGQPFGGSPSADVST
+332 SPSADVPT

-365 FFAVRETIFPNDE
+365 VFAVRETIIPNDE

-398 ERNLDEATKQKLRS
+398 ERNLGENTKQKLRS

-489 NEVVFDRY
+489 NEVVFDHY
-497 DPERKD
+497 YSERKD
-503 HYLCFDGFKD
+503 LYLCFDGFKD
-513 GFYLIHK
+513 GFYLIHEEQVTGV
-520 DDLYAPR
+520 R
-527 MEGMEYIT
+527 FEGMEYMT
-535 KINAYTH
+535 KINARTN
-542 LFFDSYGMQI
+542 LFSDDYGMQI

-565 FNLRATQM
+565 FNLRATQLV
-573 MHEEMQ
+573 HEEMQ

-613 ISDFSVHTLPGPA
+613 ISDLSVHTVPGPA
-626 FGLSYVG
+626 FGLPYVG

>member
-47 IESTATVAIK
+47 IESAATVAIK

-215 HSFNKA
+215 HSFKKA

-233 GATLFKMLTGSV
+233 GATLFKMLTGCV

-259 DELSSAGVPPAIIAL
+259 DELSSAGVPPAVIAL

-304 PLSVGGPAASKP
+304 PSSVGRPA
-316 FADPVS
+316 
-322 SCRPYGEQLF
+322 
-332 SGQPFGGSPSADVST
+332 SPSADVPT

-365 FFAVRETIFPNDE
+365 VFAVRETIIPNDE

-398 ERNLDEATKQKLRS
+398 ERNLGENTKQKLRS
-412 FLSGMKRR
+412 FLSGMRRR

-444 LAKAMSIINNRA
+444 LAKAMDIINNRA

-489 NEVVFDRY
+489 NEVVFDHY
-497 DPERKD
+497 YSERKD
-503 HYLCFDGFKD
+503 LYLCFDGFKD
-513 GFYLIHK
+513 GFYLIHEEQVTGV
-520 DDLYAPR
+520 R
-527 MEGMEYIT
+527 FEGMEYMT
-535 KINAYTH
+535 KINARTN
-542 LFFDSYGMQI
+542 LFSDDYGMQI

-573 MHEEMQ
+573 VHEEMQ

-594 NISSYFSP
+594 NLSSYFSP

-613 ISDFSVHTLPGPA
+613 ISDLSVHTVPGPA
-626 FGLSYVG
+626 FGLPYVG

>member
-47 IESTATVAIK
+47 IESTAMVAIK

-90 EAQNLSRLDNDHIVK
+90 EAQNLSRLDNDHVVK

-132 LSHGKLSCR
+132 LSHGRLSCR

-215 HSFNKA
+215 HSFKKA

-233 GATLFKMLTGSV
+233 GATLFKMLTGCV

-259 DELSSAGVPPAIIAL
+259 DELSSAGVPPAVIAL

-304 PLSVGGPAASKP
+304 PSSVGRPA
-316 FADPVS
+316 
-322 SCRPYGEQLF
+322 
-332 SGQPFGGSPSADVST
+332 SPSADVPT

-365 FFAVRETIFPNDE
+365 VFAVRETFFPNDE

-388 DRPAKIEVRW
+388 NRPAKIEVRW
-398 ERNLDEATKQKLRS
+398 ERNLDENTKQKLRS
-412 FLSGMKRR
+412 FLSGMRRR

-444 LAKAMSIINNRA
+444 LAQAMNIINNRA
-456 TDGYFPRL
+456 TDGYFPLL

-520 DDLYAPR
+520 DDLSAPW

-535 KINAYTH
+535 KIYARTH
-542 LFFDSYGMQI
+542 LFSDDYGMQI

-565 FNLRATQM
+565 FNLRATQLV
-573 MHEEMQ
+573 HEEMQ

-613 ISDFSVHTLPGPA
+613 ISNFSVHTLPGPA
-626 FGLSYVG
+626 FGFSYVG
-633 VKATDLSGYT
+633 VVATDLSGYT
-643 YYYKWIGSNFELIA
+643 YYYKWTGSNFELIA

>member
-47 IESTATVAIK
+47 IESTAMVAIK

-215 HSFNKA
+215 HSFKKA

-233 GATLFKMLTGSV
+233 GATLFKMLTGCV

-304 PLSVGGPAASKP
+304 PSSVGGPAA
-316 FADPVS
+316 
-322 SCRPYGEQLF
+322 
-332 SGQPFGGSPSADVST
+332 PSADVPT
-347 PVGEATR
+347 PVGDATR
-354 RSDGWSDIPKS
+354 RSDGWSDNPKS
-365 FFAVRETIFPNDE
+365 FFAVRETIIPNDE

-398 ERNLDEATKQKLRS
+398 ERNLGEDTKQKLRS

-444 LAKAMSIINNRA
+444 LAEAMDIINNRA

-464 NLQTALRAVLLL
+464 GLHTALRAVLLL

-489 NEVVFDRY
+489 SELVFDRY
-497 DPERKD
+497 DPDRKD
-503 HYLCFDGFKD
+503 LYLCFDGFKD
-513 GFYLIHK
+513 GFYLIHEEQVTGV
-520 DDLYAPR
+520 R
-527 MEGMEYIT
+527 FEGMEYIT

-613 ISDFSVHTLPGPA
+613 ISDFSVHTVPGPA
-626 FGLSYVG
+626 FGLPYVG

-643 YYYKWIGSNFELIA
+643 YYYKWTGSNFELIA

>member
-287 QTVGEFVDEAQ
+287 QTVDEFIDETQ

-304 PLSVGGPAASKP
+304 PSSVGGPAA
-316 FADPVS
+316 
-322 SCRPYGEQLF
+322 
-332 SGQPFGGSPSADVST
+332 PSADVPT

-354 RSDGWSDIPKS
+354 RSDGWSDSPKS
-365 FFAVRETIFPNDE
+365 VFAVRETIIPNDE

-388 DRPAKIEVRW
+388 DRPEKIEVRW
-398 ERNLDEATKQKLRS
+398 ERNLGEDTKQKLRS

-444 LAKAMSIINNRA
+444 LAQAMNIINNRA

-464 NLQTALRAVLLL
+464 GLHTALRAVLLL

-542 LFFDSYGMQI
+542 LFFDSYEMQI